1 MKKWN
6 IGIDIIKFLAALLI
20 TNSHMESIYPPELSV
35 LTTGGAIGD
44 ALFFFCSGFTL
55 FLKPMGRF
63 DSYYKKRINR
73 IYPTVFACAIIS
85 AFVFN
90 TSNDMYHTIIHGGGW
105 FVSCIMIYYVIAYLI
120 DRLMSKHIGLTFV
133 AATIIVVIVYVVWDK
148 PSNFSMY
155 GHTYLKWVFFF
166 LAMLLGAIVGKKGVV
181 ISGKKSVFFL
191 FVSVL
196 LYYAIV
202 ITSLHNDSYNDIQI
216 LSLIPLLGITL
227 FMYTLCNCNTAQ
239 KLFKNRYINWVV
251 MFVGG
256 LCLEIYLIQTPLLK
270 LDLGVPFPVNYI
282 VMFALIIVSAYILR
296 CCARIF
302 SQTFNKQDYNWVE
315 IFKAI

>member
-1 MKKWN
+1 MKRD
-6 IGIDIIKFLAALLI
+6 ISIDIIKFLAALLI
-20 TNSHMESIYPPELSV
+20 TNSHFGSIYPPELSV
-35 LTTGGAIGD
+35 FATGGAIGD

-63 DSYYKKRINR
+63 DSWYKKRINR
-73 IYPTVFACAIIS
+73 IYPTVFACAIVC

-90 TSNDMYHTIIHGGGW
+90 TSNDMRHTIIHGGGW
-105 FVSCIMIYYVIAYLI
+105 FVSCIMIYYVIAYLV
-120 DRLMSKHIGLTFV
+120 DKLMSKRLGLAFFFS
-133 AATIIVVIVYVVWDK
+133 IVVVAIAYVLWDK
-148 PSNFSMY
+148 PSNFSIY

-166 LAMLLGAIVGKKGVV
+166 LAMLLGAIVGKKGVI
-181 ISGKKSVFFL
+181 ISGRKSLLLLVI
-191 FVSVL
+191 SVL

-202 ITSLHNDSYNDIQI
+202 ILSLHNDLINDIQL

-227 FMYTLCNCNTAQ
+227 FMYTLCNCSIAQ
-239 KLFKNRYINWVV
+239 RLFNNKYINWVV

-270 LDLGVPFPVNYI
+270 LDLGVPFPVNY
-282 VMFALIIVSAYILR
+282 VAMFALIIVSAYILR

-302 SQTFNKQDYNWVE
+302 SQTFNKQDYNWKE
-315 IFKAI
+315 IFKPL

>member
-1 MKKWN
+1 MKRDTS
-6 IGIDIIKFLAALLI
+6 IDLIKFFAALLI
-20 TNSHMESIYPPELSV
+20 TNSHFGSIYPPELSV
-35 LTTGGAIGD
+35 LATGGAIGD

-63 DSYYKKRINR
+63 DSWYKKRINR
-73 IYPTVFACAIIS
+73 IYPTVFACAIVC
-85 AFVFN
+85 AFVFG
-90 TSNDMYHTIIHGGGW
+90 TSNDMRHTIIHGGGW

-120 DRLMSKHIGLTFV
+120 DRWMSKHLGLAFFFSTV
-133 AATIIVVIVYVVWDK
+133 VVVIAYVLWDK

-166 LAMLLGAIVGKKGVV
+166 LAMLLGAIVGKKGIT
-181 ISGKKSVFFL
+181 ISGKKSL
-191 FVSVL
+191 LLLIVSVL
-196 LYYAIV
+196 SYYAIV
-202 ITSLHNDSYNDIQI
+202 IPSLRNSLINDIQL

-227 FMYTLCNCNTAQ
+227 FMYTLCNCGIAQ
-239 KLFKNRYINWVV
+239 RLFSNRYINWVV

-302 SQTFNKQDYNWVE
+302 SQTFNKQDYNWTE